1 MFSAP
6 QLKRDPLGGGAVNMA
21 DPLNA
26 SWIADSRALRNW
38 FCAYVVLL
46 AIGLYIWIT
55 RSATFYLS
63 LGSYILLLSLVPYVV
78 SIVYSYRIQ
87 KQLHASGLYRH
98 SAFDI
103 VFGAIVLNPF
113 LLGWYIPASVL
124 WTARRVRRKLQ
135 TPPSLPE

>member
-1 MFSAP
+1 
-6 QLKRDPLGGGAVNMA
+6 MA

-38 FCAYVVLL
+38 FCGYLALL
-46 AIGLYIWIT
+46 AIGLYTWIT
-55 RSATFYLS
+55 TSGTFDLS

-78 SIVYSYRIQ
+78 SIVYSYRVQ

-124 WTARRVRRKLQ
+124 RTARRVRRMLQ
-135 TPPSLPE
+135 APPSPPE

>member
-1 MFSAP
+1 M
-6 QLKRDPLGGGAVNMA
+6 

-38 FCAYVVLL
+38 FCAYLALL
-46 AIGLYIWIT
+46 ATGLYTWIT
-55 RSATFYLS
+55 TSGTFDLS
-63 LGSYILLLSLVPYVV
+63 LGSYILLLSVVPYVV
-78 SIVYSYRIQ
+78 SIVYSYRVQ

-124 WTARRVRRKLQ
+124 WTAHRVRRKQ
-135 TPPSLPE
+135 QAPPSRPK

>member
-1 MFSAP
+1 
-6 QLKRDPLGGGAVNMA
+6 MA

-55 RSATFYLS
+55 RSATFDLS

-78 SIVYSYRIQ
+78 SIVYSYRIH
-87 KQLHASGLYRH
+87 KQLHASVRPATIETHHERTLTPDDHEPRPLPRAPTNILFLG
-98 SAFDI
+98 
-103 VFGAIVLNPF
+103 GARPNGARLNC
-113 LLGWYIPASVL
+113 A
-124 WTARRVRRKLQ
+124 A
-135 TPPSLPE
+135 